1 MISAISP
8 LDPFRVEDVR
18 RYTAHPAGNVFPP
31 IFNDAAG
38 RTLVHPAVVPSERTA
53 VIVIMGQS
61 NSGNHCGTPRAS
73 TSSKVHNF
81 NYLTGGM
88 YVAADPLLGGTGT
101 AGAYGTYLGDKLIS
115 AGKYD
120 RVVLA
125 TMAIG
130 AAIATDFSA
139 SGPFAQNI
147 KVMARRLGAVGLEP
161 TMICYQQGESDNAE
175 GTPAATITAALRSMV
190 DVWRGEGV
198 TAPVFIALTSTW
210 PGYTNNAQVRLGQTN
225 SWSSE
230 LGIYAGPDTDTIG
243 AGGRDSG
250 GLHFNNTGSDQ
261 HAALWQSV
269 IQAHFGL

>member
-18 RYTAHPAGNVFPP
+18 RYAAHPAGNVFPP

-38 RTLVHPAVVPSERTA
+38 RTPVHPALVPGERTV
-53 VIVIMGQS
+53 VIVVSGQS
-61 NSGNHCGTPRAS
+61 NSANHCGTPRTA
-73 TSSKVHNF
+73 TSPKVHNF

-88 YVAADPLLGGTGT
+88 YAAADPLLGGTGT
-101 AGAYGTYLGDKLIS
+101 QGAFGTYLGDKLIA

-120 RVVLA
+120 RVILA
-125 TMAIG
+125 PMAIG
-130 AAIATDFSA
+130 AAIATDFQA

-147 KVMARRLGAVGLEP
+147 KVMARRLEAAGLVP
-161 TMICYQQGESDNAE
+161 TMICHQQGESDNAE
-175 GTPAATITAALRSMV
+175 GTPAATVTAAIRSMV
-190 DVWRGEGV
+190 EVWRGEGV
-198 TAPVFIALTSTW
+198 AAPVFIALTSTW
-210 PGYTNNAQVRLGQTN
+210 PGYANNAQVRLGQTN
-225 SWSSE
+225 ARSNE

-261 HAALWQSV
+261 HATLWQGV